1 MSAIQR
7 SVVCSLVLVVAVV
20 GCKRGNGRT
29 DTSAAGVVVATP
41 ATPGAPVAVATE
53 VAPGV
58 VLTVQADPGT
68 GLVLVDDKGRAMYVL
83 DTAPTDTNAWK
94 PVTGT
99 PTSTDAR
106 VNNSLVGSTTM
117 ANGTKQA
124 TYNGKP
130 LYYYSGDS
138 ASTDR
143 KGQGMKASGATGH
156 LVDTAG
162 NAARSKK

>member
-1 MSAIQR
+1 
-7 SVVCSLVLVVAVV
+7 
-20 GCKRGNGRT
+20 
-29 DTSAAGVVVATP
+29 
-41 ATPGAPVAVATE
+41 
-53 VAPGV
+53 
-58 VLTVQADPGT
+58 
-68 GLVLVDDKGRAMYVL
+68 
-83 DTAPTDTNAWK
+83 
-94 PVTGT
+94 VTGT